1 MLLYRLYRLLR
12 RGRFLLGS
20 GGGDP
25 HPRWIEPARVLGLLR
40 VGIRIQRDWVLRVAG
55 AVRFQSFHPR
65 SAAAANQHHPVVVV
79 VVGSRALL
87 RLYLVQ

>member
-12 RGRFLLGS
+12 RGRFLFGS

-25 HPRWIEPARVLGLLR
+25 HPGWIEPARVLGLLR

-65 SAAAANQHHPVVVV
+65 SAAAADQHHPVVGV